1 MTAPGWRKSDFN
13 PRSREGSDFLQPV
26 RRLYCK
32 ISIHA
37 PARGATGGSETA
49 GNTVSIFQS
58 TLPRGKRLRLTRKQ
72 IYSIFISIH
81 APARGATIFA
91 PATEPAAFI
100 SIHAPARGA
109 TGGSE
114 TAGNT
119 VSIFQSTLP
128 RGKRLRLTRKQI
140 YSIFISIHA
149 PARGATIFA
158 PATEPAAFISIHA
171 PARGATDKSLV
182 GIRDGIISIHAPA
195 RGATWYGRVPAVHEA
210 ISIHAPARGATSG

>member
-1 MTAPGWRKSDFN
+1 MAMARYFQSTLPRGERRKWGGIPSGLTQFQSTLPQGERLSYWICVSASFYFNPRSREGSDPVLTAPGWRKSDFN

-109 TGGSE
+109 TQLRRRRKRSAGHFNPRSREGSDLVRS
-114 TAGNT
+114 G
-119 VSIFQSTLP
+119 SGCP
-128 RGKRLRLTRKQI
+128 RSYFNPRSREGSDLWLR
-140 YSIFISIHA
+140 A
-149 PARGATIFA
+149 
-158 PATEPAAFISIHA
+158 
-171 PARGATDKSLV
+171 
-182 GIRDGIISIHAPA
+182 
-195 RGATWYGRVPAVHEA
+195 
-210 ISIHAPARGATSG
+210 